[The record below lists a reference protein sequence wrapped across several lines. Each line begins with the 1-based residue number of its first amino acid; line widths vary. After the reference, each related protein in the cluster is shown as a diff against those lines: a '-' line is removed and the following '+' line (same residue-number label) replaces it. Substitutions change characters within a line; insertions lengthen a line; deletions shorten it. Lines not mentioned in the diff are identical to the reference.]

1 MRVGSMTL
9 AFPCL
14 CSASTSAIMR
24 NSNSIMVFLLLA
36 ILSLCKPN
44 SLACNEKEKQALLR
58 FKQALTDPANSLSS
72 WSLTEDCCGWAGVRC
87 NNVSGR
93 VVELHLGNSYDP
105 YAVKFNGR
113 SALGGEISPALLEL
127 EHLNFLDL
135 STNDFGGAPIPSFL
149 GSMRSL
155 RHLDLWGASFGGLI
169 PHQLGNLSS
178 LRHLDLGGNSGLH
191 VDNFS
196 WISLLSSL
204 VSLDMT
210 WIDLHRDAHWLD
222 SVSLLASLSEL
233 ILPNCQLNNM
243 ISSLGFVNFTSL
255 TVLYLPSNNFNHNMP
270 SWLFNLSSLS
280 SLDLSDNSLQGQ
292 IPSTISNLQ
301 NIHYLNLSVNMLTGQ
316 IPDSSGQLKHLTL
329 VSLFS
334 NFLCGPIPSRLGNLS
349 SLSRLYLDQNKLDGS
364 IPSSLGNLS
373 SLSYLYLYSNKL
385 NGTVPRNLGLLSNL
399 VTLYIANNSIEG
411 TVSEVHFAKLS
422 KLKYLAMSFTSVVFN
437 VSHNWIP
444 PFQLEY
450 LGMAFCKMGPRF
462 PLWLQ
467 TQRSLQILELF
478 EAGIVDTAPK
488 WFWKWASHIQIIN
501 LGYNQ
506 ISGDLSQV
514 LLNSTIFS
522 VDSNCFTGQL
532 PHLSPNVVALDIG
545 NNSLSGQISS
555 FLCQEMNGRSKL
567 EMLYIPYNALSGE
580 LPHCLLHWQSL
591 SHLNLGSNNLSGKI
605 PELIGSLFSLKAL
618 HLHNNSFSGG
628 IPLSL
633 RNCTFLGLIDFGG
646 NKLTGNIPSWI
657 GERTHLMVL
666 RLRSNEFVGDIPPQI
681 CRLSSLIVLD
691 LADNRLS
698 GFIPKCLKNIRAMAT
713 GPSPIDDKFN
723 ALTDHTI
730 YTPYIEDLLL
740 IIKGRESRYGSILP
754 LVRIVDLSSNNLSGA
769 IPSEISSLFGL
780 QSLNFS
786 RNNLMGRIPE
796 KIGVIGYLESLDLSN
811 NHLSGEI
818 PQSIINLTF
827 LSHLDLSY
835 NNFSGRIPSST
846 QLQSFDALDF
856 IGNPELCGAPL
867 LKNCTENEDPNPS
880 DENGDGFE
888 RSWFY
893 IGMATGFI
901 VSFWGVSGALL
912 CKRAWRH
919 AYFKFLD
926 NIKDRVYLAT
936 VLKLSWLRY
945 HFRRYRIR
953 IKWNSI
959 LTGLRCPRSYKQE
972 RMEERGS
979 GES

>member
-1 MRVGSMTL
+1 
-9 AFPCL
+9 
-14 CSASTSAIMR
+14 
-24 NSNSIMVFLLLA
+24 MVFLLLA

-58 FKQALTDPANSLSS
+58 FKQALTDPANRLSS

-178 LRHLDLGGNSGLH
+178 LRHLDLGGNSGLY

-210 WIDLHRDAHWLD
+210 WIDLHRDVHWLD

-270 SWLFNLSSLS
+270 SWLFNLSSLRT
-280 SLDLSDNSLQGQ
+280 LDLDDNSLQGQ
-292 IPSTISNLQ
+292 IPTTISNLQ
-301 NIHYLNLSVNMLTGQ
+301 NLGYLNLSFNM
-316 IPDSSGQLKHLTL
+316 
-329 VSLFS
+329 
-334 NFLCGPIPSRLGNLS
+334 
-349 SLSRLYLDQNKLDGS
+349 LDGS

-373 SLSYLYLYSNKL
+373 SLSVLNLYSNKL

-399 VTLYIANNSIEG
+399 VLLYIGNNSIEG

-422 KLKYLAMSFTSVVFN
+422 KLKYLDMSLTSVVFN
-437 VSHNWIP
+437 ESHNWIP

-450 LGMAFCKMGPRF
+450 LIMHVCKMGPRF

-467 TQRSLQILELF
+467 TQRSVQILDLY

-488 WFWKWASHIQIIN
+488 WFWKWASHIRIIN
-501 LGYNQ
+501 LDHNQ

-591 SHLNLGSNNLSGKI
+591 THLNLGSNNLSGKI

-646 NKLTGNIPSWI
+646 NKLT
-657 GERTHLMVL
+657 ET
-666 RLRSNEFVGDIPPQI
+666 
-681 CRLSSLIVLD
+681 
-691 LADNRLS
+691 
-698 GFIPKCLKNIRAMAT
+698 
-713 GPSPIDDKFN
+713 
-723 ALTDHTI
+723 
-730 YTPYIEDLLL
+730 
-740 IIKGRESRYGSILP
+740 
-754 LVRIVDLSSNNLSGA
+754 
-769 IPSEISSLFGL
+769 
-780 QSLNFS
+780 
-786 RNNLMGRIPE
+786 
-796 KIGVIGYLESLDLSN
+796 
-811 NHLSGEI
+811 
-818 PQSIINLTF
+818 
-827 LSHLDLSY
+827 
-835 NNFSGRIPSST
+835 
-846 QLQSFDALDF
+846 
-856 IGNPELCGAPL
+856 
-867 LKNCTENEDPNPS
+867 
-880 DENGDGFE
+880 
-888 RSWFY
+888 
-893 IGMATGFI
+893 
-901 VSFWGVSGALL
+901 
-912 CKRAWRH
+912 
-919 AYFKFLD
+919 
-926 NIKDRVYLAT
+926 YLA
-936 VLKLSWLRY
+936 
-945 HFRRYRIR
+945 
-953 IKWNSI
+953 
-959 LTGLRCPRSYKQE
+959 G
-972 RMEERGS
+972 
-979 GES
+979 

>member
-1 MRVGSMTL
+1 
-9 AFPCL
+9 
-14 CSASTSAIMR
+14 MR

-44 SLACNEKEKQALLR
+44 SLACNEKKKQALLR
-58 FKQALTDPANSLSS
+58 FRQALTDPANRLSS

-87 NNVSGR
+87 DNVSGR
-93 VVELHLGNSYDP
+93 VFELHLGNPYDP
-105 YAVKFNGR
+105 HAVIFKRG

-127 EHLNFLDL
+127 EYLNFLNL
-135 STNDFGGAPIPSFL
+135 SLNDFGVTPIPSFL

-155 RHLDLWGASFGGLI
+155 TYLNLRGASFGGLI
-169 PHQLGNLSS
+169 PHQLGNLST
-178 LRHLDLGGNSGLH
+178 LRHLDLGGNSGLY

-204 VSLDMT
+204 EYLHMS
-210 WIDLHRDAHWLD
+210 WIDLHRDVHWLD
-222 SVSLLASLSEL
+222 SLSLLSSLSEL
-233 ILPNCQLNNM
+233 YLPNCQLNNM
-243 ISSLGFVNFTSL
+243 ISSLGYVNFTSL
-255 TVLYLPSNNFNHNMP
+255 RVLYLRSNNFNHNLP
-270 SWLFNLSSLS
+270 NWLFNLSSLLY
-280 SLDLSDNSLQGQ
+280 LDSSDNSLEGQ
-292 IPSTISNLQ
+292 IPSAISNLH
-301 NIHYLNLSVNMLTGQ
+301 NLNYLNLSGNMLTGQ
-316 IPDSSGQLKHLTL
+316 IPESLGQLKHLTL

-334 NFLCGPIPSRLGNLS
+334 NSLCGPIPSRLGNLS
-349 SLSRLYLDQNKLDGS
+349 SLSQLYLHQNKLDGS

-373 SLSYLYLYSNKL
+373 SLSYLCLHSNKL

-422 KLKYLAMSFTSVVFN
+422 KLKYLDAYSTSVVFN

-444 PFQLEY
+444 PFQLKY
-450 LGMAFCKMGPRF
+450 LIMGFCKMGPRF

-467 TQRSLQILELF
+467 TQRSLQILELY

-488 WFWKWASHIQIIN
+488 WFWKWASHIQTIILDN
-501 LGYNQ
+501 NQ

-532 PHLSPNVVALDIG
+532 PHLSPNVVALDMA

-555 FLCQEMNGRSKL
+555 FLCQKMNGRSKL
-567 EMLYIPYNALSGE
+567 EILNIPDNALSGE

-591 SHLNLGSNNLSGKI
+591 THLNLGSNNLSGKI

-633 RNCTFLGLIDFGG
+633 RNCTFLGLIDFAG

-666 RLRSNEFVGDIPPQI
+666 RLRSNEFFGDIPPQI
-681 CRLSSLIVLD
+681 CRLSSIIVLD

-698 GFIPKCLKNIRAMAT
+698 GFIPKCLKNISAMAT
-713 GPSPIDDKFN
+713 SPSPIDDKFN
-723 ALTDHTI
+723 ALTDHII
-730 YTPYIEDLLL
+730 YSRYTEVLLL
-740 IIKGRESRYGSILP
+740 VIKGRESIYGSILP
-754 LVRIVDLSSNNLSGA
+754 LVRMVDLSRNNLSGG
-769 IPSEISSLFGL
+769 IPSEIFSLF
-780 QSLNFS
+780 
-786 RNNLMGRIPE
+786 
-796 KIGVIGYLESLDLSN
+796 ESLDLSN

-827 LSHLDLSY
+827 LNHLDLSY

-856 IGNPELCGAPL
+856 IGNPDLCGAPL
-867 LKNCTENEDPNPS
+867 LKNCTENEDPNPR

-901 VSFWGVSGALL
+901 VSFWGVCGALL
-912 CKRAWRH
+912 CKRARRH

-926 NIKDRVYLAT
+926 NIKGRVYLAT

-945 HFRRYRIR
+945 HFRRYRI
-953 IKWNSI
+953 S
-959 LTGLRCPRSYKQE
+959 LRCPRSCKQE
-972 RMEERGS
+972 RRGERGS
-979 GES
+979 GESEEKHVQVKCLLSS

>member
-1 MRVGSMTL
+1 
-9 AFPCL
+9 
-14 CSASTSAIMR
+14 
-24 NSNSIMVFLLLA
+24 
-36 ILSLCKPN
+36 
-44 SLACNEKEKQALLR
+44 
-58 FKQALTDPANSLSS
+58 
-72 WSLTEDCCGWAGVRC
+72 
-87 NNVSGR
+87 
-93 VVELHLGNSYDP
+93 
-105 YAVKFNGR
+105 
-113 SALGGEISPALLEL
+113 
-127 EHLNFLDL
+127 
-135 STNDFGGAPIPSFL
+135 
-149 GSMRSL
+149 MRSL

-169 PHQLGNLSS
+169 PHQLRNLSS
-178 LRHLDLGGNSGLH
+178 LRHLLLRGNSGLY

-196 WISLLSSL
+196 WISHLSSL
-204 VSLDMT
+204 VSLYMT
-210 WIDLHRDAHWLD
+210 WIDLHRDVHWLD

-233 ILPNCQLNNM
+233 ILSNCQLNNM
-243 ISSLGFVNFTSL
+243 ISSLGYVNFTSL
-255 TVLYLPSNNFNHNMP
+255 RVLYLPSNNFNHNMP
-270 SWLFNLSSLS
+270 SWLFNLSSLW
-280 SLDLSDNSLQGQ
+280 SLDLGDNSLQGQ

-301 NIHYLNLSVNMLTGQ
+301 NLSVTLGYLNLSVNMFTGQ
-316 IPDSSGQLKHLTL
+316 IPESSGQLKHLTL

-334 NFLCGPIPSRLGNLS
+334 NSLYGPIPSRLGNLS
-349 SLSRLYLDQNKLDGS
+349 SLS
-364 IPSSLGNLS
+364 
-373 SLSYLYLYSNKL
+373 YLYLHSNKL

-399 VTLYIANNSIEG
+399 VRLYIGNNSIEG

-422 KLKYLAMSFTSVVFN
+422 KLKYLDMSLTSVVFN

-444 PFQLEY
+444 PFQLEN
-450 LGMAFCKMGPRF
+450 LGMSSCKMGPKF

-467 TQRSLQILELF
+467 TQRSLQNLELR

-501 LGYNQ
+501 LAYNQ

-514 LLNSTIFS
+514 VLNSTIFS

-532 PHLSPNVVALDIG
+532 PHLSPNVVALG
-545 NNSLSGQISS
+545 MANNSLSGQISS
-555 FLCQEMNGRSKL
+555 FLCQKMNGRSKL
-567 EMLYIPYNALSGE
+567 EILDIPYNALSGE

-591 SHLNLGSNNLSGKI
+591 THLNLGSNNLSGKI

-666 RLRSNEFVGDIPPQI
+666 RLTSNDFFGDIPPQI
-681 CRLSSLIVLD
+681 CRLSSLMVLD
-691 LADNRLS
+691 LANNRLS
-698 GFIPKCLKNIRAMAT
+698 GFIPKCLKNISAMAT
-713 GPSPIDDKFN
+713 SPSPIDDKFN
-723 ALTDHTI
+723 ALTDHII
-730 YTPYIEDLLL
+730 YTRYTEDILLV
-740 IIKGRESRYGSILP
+740 IKGRESIYGSILP
-754 LVRIVDLSSNNLSGA
+754 LVRMVDLSSNNLSGG

-780 QSLNFS
+780 QSLNLS

-796 KIGVIGYLESLDLSN
+796 KIGVIRYLESLDLSN
-811 NHLSGEI
+811 NHLLGEI
-818 PQSIINLTF
+818 PQSIINLT
-827 LSHLDLSY
+827 LLNHLDLSY

-888 RSWFY
+888 RSWFC

-901 VSFWGVSGALL
+901 VSFWGVCGALL

-926 NIKDRVYLAT
+926 NINDRVYLAT

-945 HFRRYRIR
+945 HFRRDRI
-953 IKWNSI
+953 S
-959 LTGLRCPRSYKQE
+959 LRCPRSCKQE

>member
-1 MRVGSMTL
+1 
-9 AFPCL
+9 
-14 CSASTSAIMR
+14 
-24 NSNSIMVFLLLA
+24 
-36 ILSLCKPN
+36 
-44 SLACNEKEKQALLR
+44 
-58 FKQALTDPANSLSS
+58 
-72 WSLTEDCCGWAGVRC
+72 
-87 NNVSGR
+87 
-93 VVELHLGNSYDP
+93 
-105 YAVKFNGR
+105 
-113 SALGGEISPALLEL
+113 
-127 EHLNFLDL
+127 
-135 STNDFGGAPIPSFL
+135 
-149 GSMRSL
+149 
-155 RHLDLWGASFGGLI
+155 
-169 PHQLGNLSS
+169 
-178 LRHLDLGGNSGLH
+178 
-191 VDNFS
+191 
-196 WISLLSSL
+196 
-204 VSLDMT
+204 
-210 WIDLHRDAHWLD
+210 
-222 SVSLLASLSEL
+222 
-233 ILPNCQLNNM
+233 
-243 ISSLGFVNFTSL
+243 
-255 TVLYLPSNNFNHNMP
+255 MP
-270 SWLFNLSSLS
+270 SWLFNLSSLRA
-280 SLDLSDNSLQGQ
+280 LDLDDNSLQGQ
-292 IPSTISNLQ
+292 IPTTISNLQ
-301 NIHYLNLSVNMLTGQ
+301 NLSYLNLSFNM
-316 IPDSSGQLKHLTL
+316 
-329 VSLFS
+329 
-334 NFLCGPIPSRLGNLS
+334 
-349 SLSRLYLDQNKLDGS
+349 LDGS

-373 SLSYLYLYSNKL
+373 SLSCLNLYSNKL

-399 VTLYIANNSIEG
+399 VLLYIGNNSIEG

-422 KLKYLAMSFTSVVFN
+422 KLKYLDMSLTSVVFN

-450 LGMAFCKMGPRF
+450 LIMHVCKMGPRF

-467 TQRSLQILELF
+467 TQRSLQMLELY

-488 WFWKWASHIQIIN
+488 WFWKWASHIRYIN
-501 LGYNQ
+501 LDHNQ

-514 LLNSTIFS
+514 LLNSTVFS
-522 VDSNCFTGQL
+522 MDSNCFTGQL
-532 PHLSPNVVALDIG
+532 PHLSSNVVELGLA

-555 FLCQEMNGRSKL
+555 FLCQNMNGRRKL
-567 EMLYIPYNALSGE
+567 EILDIPYNALSGE

-633 RNCTFLGLIDFGG
+633 RNCTFLGLIDFAG

-666 RLRSNEFVGDIPPQI
+666 RLRSNEFFGDIPPQI

-698 GFIPKCLKNIRAMAT
+698 GFIPKCLKNISAMAT
-713 GPSPIDDKFN
+713 SPSPIDDKFN
-723 ALTDHTI
+723 ALTDHII
-730 YTPYIEDLLL
+730 YTRYTEDLLL
-740 IIKGRESRYGSILP
+740 VIKGRESRYGSILP
-754 LVRIVDLSSNNLSGA
+754 FVRIVDLSSNNLSGA

-780 QSLNFS
+780 QSLNF
-786 RNNLMGRIPE
+786 
-796 KIGVIGYLESLDLSN
+796 VT
-811 NHLSGEI
+811 
-818 PQSIINLTF
+818 NLTF

-867 LKNCTENEDPNPS
+867 LKNCTENENPNPS

-901 VSFWGVSGALL
+901 VSFWGVCGALL

-959 LTGLRCPRSYKQE
+959 LTGLRCPRSCKQE

>member
-1 MRVGSMTL
+1 MTL

-93 VVELHLGNSYDP
+93 VVELHLGNTYDP

-113 SALGGEISPALLEL
+113 SALRGEISPALLEL

-178 LRHLDLGGNSGLH
+178 LRHLHLGGNSGLY
-191 VDNFS
+191 VENFS

-222 SVSLLASLSEL
+222 S
-233 ILPNCQLNNM
+233 
-243 ISSLGFVNFTSL
+243 
-255 TVLYLPSNNFNHNMP
+255 
-270 SWLFNLSSLS
+270 
-280 SLDLSDNSLQGQ
+280 
-292 IPSTISNLQ
+292 
-301 NIHYLNLSVNMLTGQ
+301 
-316 IPDSSGQLKHLTL
+316 
-329 VSLFS
+329 
-334 NFLCGPIPSRLGNLS
+334 
-349 SLSRLYLDQNKLDGS
+349 
-364 IPSSLGNLS
+364 
-373 SLSYLYLYSNKL
+373 
-385 NGTVPRNLGLLSNL
+385 
-399 VTLYIANNSIEG
+399 
-411 TVSEVHFAKLS
+411 
-422 KLKYLAMSFTSVVFN
+422 
-437 VSHNWIP
+437 
-444 PFQLEY
+444 
-450 LGMAFCKMGPRF
+450 
-462 PLWLQ
+462 
-467 TQRSLQILELF
+467 
-478 EAGIVDTAPK
+478 
-488 WFWKWASHIQIIN
+488 
-501 LGYNQ
+501 
-506 ISGDLSQV
+506 
-514 LLNSTIFS
+514 
-522 VDSNCFTGQL
+522 
-532 PHLSPNVVALDIG
+532 
-545 NNSLSGQISS
+545 
-555 FLCQEMNGRSKL
+555 
-567 EMLYIPYNALSGE
+567 
-580 LPHCLLHWQSL
+580 
-591 SHLNLGSNNLSGKI
+591 
-605 PELIGSLFSLKAL
+605 
-618 HLHNNSFSGG
+618 
-628 IPLSL
+628 
-633 RNCTFLGLIDFGG
+633 
-646 NKLTGNIPSWI
+646 
-657 GERTHLMVL
+657 
-666 RLRSNEFVGDIPPQI
+666 I

-698 GFIPKCLKNIRAMAT
+698 GFIPKCLKNISAMAT
-713 GPSPIDDKFN
+713 SPSPIDDKFN
-723 ALTDHTI
+723 ALKYHII
-730 YTPYIEDLLL
+730 YIPYTENILLV
-740 IIKGRESRYGSILP
+740 IKGRESRYCSILP
-754 LVRIVDLSSNNLSGA
+754 LVRIVDLSSNNLSGG

-780 QSLNFS
+780 QSLNLS

-811 NHLSGEI
+811 NHLSGEV

-867 LKNCTENEDPNPS
+867 LKTAQRMKIRIPVMKMETASKDH
-880 DENGDGFE
+880 
-888 RSWFY
+888 
-893 IGMATGFI
+893 GFI
-901 VSFWGVSGALL
+901 LVW
-912 CKRAWRH
+912 RAWRH

-926 NIKDRVYLAT
+926 NIKDRVYVAT

-945 HFRRYRIR
+945 HFRRYRI
-953 IKWNSI
+953 S
-959 LTGLRCPRSYKQE
+959 LRCPRICKQQ